1 MSIITSMYRSLIG
14 FLSGTFMES
23 VGLLLARIALA
34 LIFWRSYKTKVVDGT
49 WLQIDEVQ
57 YFLFENEFAG
67 LPIATNLAVPMATYA
82 EFAFPLLLFVGLFTR
97 FSALALMIMTL
108 VIQFFV
114 FPTADHFWGWA
125 ITPIALALVLISR
138 GGGLFGL
145 DRVFDRVLEPKAG

>member
-67 LPIATNLAVPMATYA
+67 LPIPTNLAVPMATYA

-108 VIQFFV
+108 VIQLFV

-145 DRVFDRVLEPKAG
+145 DRVFDRVIEPKAD